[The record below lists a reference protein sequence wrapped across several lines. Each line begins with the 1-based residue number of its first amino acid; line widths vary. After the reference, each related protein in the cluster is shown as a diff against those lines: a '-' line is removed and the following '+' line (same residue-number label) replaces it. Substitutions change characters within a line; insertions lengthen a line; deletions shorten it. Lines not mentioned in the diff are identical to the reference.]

1 MHHKWMRTHT
11 EIVNAAGADRLAGL
25 RRVSLHTARSWAQ
38 RDSIPSE
45 HWSDIAEA
53 KLATLEEL
61 AAAAASKVR
70 PAARKPSEQKQA
82 A

>member
-1 MHHKWMRTHT
+1 MHHCGMRTHT

-45 HWSDIAEA
+45 HWADIAQA

-61 AAAAASKVR
+61 AAAAAMKTR
-70 PAARKPSEQKQA
+70 PAPRKPIEQKEA